1 MFDRRFNSFIFATKL
16 GQGEYSRVKEGR
28 HLETNTL
35 VAVKLIKKSKLRED
49 TKASILREVEIM
61 KSLSDDGFTEEHLPH
76 VVQLFDFYD
85 TPRQYFLVCEMMQ
98 GGELF
103 DRIVE
108 KTYYSVNDA
117 KECGRTLLNAVK
129 FLHDRKVCHRDLK
142 PENLLLKNFKSDTL
156 LKIADFGFAR
166 KATGIMNTQCGT
178 PGYVAPEV
186 RNSFSYLSRKIHFD
200 TNFSL
205 LKILEKYDYG
215 LGVDIWSVGVILYTL
230 LAGYPPF
237 LENDQK
243 ELYRKIKSGK
253 CCLVRRVLEPAIQFL
268 FF

>member
-1 MFDRRFNSFIFATKL
+1 
-16 GQGEYSRVKEGR
+16 
-28 HLETNTL
+28 
-35 VAVKLIKKSKLRED
+35 
-49 TKASILREVEIM
+49 M
-61 KSLSDDGFTEEHLPH
+61 KSLNDDGFTVEHRPH

-166 KATGIMNTQCGT
+166 KATGVMNTQCGT
-178 PGYVAPEV
+178 PGYVAPE
-186 RNSFSYLSRKIHFD
+186 
-200 TNFSL
+200 
-205 LKILEKYDYG
+205 ILENYDYG
-215 LGVDIWSVGVILYTL
+215 LGVDMWSVGVILYTL

-243 ELYRKIKSGK
+243 ELYKKIKNGDFEFHATYWYDIDESPK
-253 CCLVRRVLEPAIQFL
+253 NLIRRMLTVDPKHRITVDGALSHPFFGDDTSQDGQMLMQSLENLRRFNGRRKFRAAIHAL
-268 FF
+268 IVTNRLERLTDLSNTRH